1 MGSFFI
7 ILFFLFFLLRKYNLG
22 PIFLS
27 LIFLGGG
34 IFYYQWRAEEVDQN
48 HIAFF
53 ANQEVVFQGRIERA
67 RDSTVR
73 GEEVVLGEIKMM
85 GEEKQGRVLLNLPL
99 YSDFQYQDLVEVNC
113 FLQGLSSTED
123 SYARYLKGKRIF
135 SFCFWPKVELK
146 SRPSSPNFYGRIL
159 AIRKKAQHF
168 ILTKFSEPQA
178 SFLGAILL
186 GVKKRVSSKIRN
198 WFSLT
203 GASHLLA
210 VSGLHIAILVQMI
223 GFFLINFLRIKR
235 TKVWLPISLIVLFFI
250 LLTGAAPATIRAGLM
265 GLSLFWAQKNERG
278 YNSLNFLF
286 LIGVIML
293 LFNPNFLV
301 FNIGFQLSFLAVL
314 GIGLFYNFFQE
325 LFRKIPDYRF
335 LAGRTFLSLTCSA
348 QILILPL
355 VLYYF
360 GTFSLIAPLVN
371 VFLLLVMPSLMLL
384 GFLFLIGNFLNFYL
398 GQLFFYPLWL
408 LATYVILIVKVSA
421 KIPYSS
427 FIISSFSRMGVF
439 LSYLFLFL
447 FYFYLRS
454 FSFFE
459 K

>member
-1 MGSFFI
+1 MG
-7 ILFFLFFLLRKYNLG
+7 
-22 PIFLS
+22 

-34 IFYYQWRAEEVDQN
+34 IFYYQWRAEEIDQN

-53 ANQEVVFQGRIERA
+53 NNQEVVFQGRVVKPRE
-67 RDSTVR
+67 SKLQ
-73 GEEVVLGEIKMM
+73 GEEVVLGEIKMA
-85 GEEKQGRVLLNLPL
+85 GEKKEGKVLINLPL

-113 FLQGLSSTED
+113 FLQGLSSAED
-123 SYARYLKGKRIF
+123 FYARYLKGKRIF

-146 SRPSSPNFYGRIL
+146 SRPASLNFYGRIL
-159 AIRKKAQHF
+159 ALRKKAQHF

-178 SFLGAILL
+178 SFLGAVLL
-186 GVKKRVSSKIRN
+186 GVKKRVSPEIRD
-198 WFSLT
+198 WFSLV

-235 TKVWLPISLIVLFFI
+235 TKVWLPISLLVLFFI

-265 GLSLFWAQKNERG
+265 GLSLFWAQKNERP
-278 YNSLNFLF
+278 YDSLNFLF
-286 LIGVIML
+286 LVGVVML

-301 FNIGFQLSFLAVL
+301 FDIGFQLSFLAVL
-314 GIGLFYNFFQE
+314 GIGLFYNFFQK

-335 LAGRTFLSLTCSA
+335 LAVRTLLSLTCSA

-355 VLYYF
+355 LLYYF
-360 GTFSLIAPLVN
+360 GTFSLIAPLIN
-371 VFLLLVMPSLMLL
+371 LFLLAAMPSLMLF

-408 LATYVILIVKVSA
+408 LATYVILIVKVGA

-427 FIISSFSRMGVF
+427 LVIKGFSGTGVF
-439 LSYLFLFL
+439 VSYLFLFL

-454 FSFFE
+454 FSFFKNE
-459 K
+459 KKSKF